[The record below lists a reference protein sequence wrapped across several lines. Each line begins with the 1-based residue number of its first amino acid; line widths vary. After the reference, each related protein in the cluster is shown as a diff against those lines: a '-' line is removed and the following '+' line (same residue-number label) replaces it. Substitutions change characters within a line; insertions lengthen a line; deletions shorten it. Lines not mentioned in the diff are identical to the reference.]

1 MSDDLLIGAKAI
13 ARETKVSQKAK
24 RSALILQSDA
34 TRLFKAARDAGYAR
48 ARLITHPDGR
58 IEMVG
63 EDSLEATPAVEQS
76 PFEQWK
82 SKNAR

>member
-1 MSDDLLIGAKAI
+1 M
-13 ARETKVSQKAK
+13 EK
-24 RSALILQSDA
+24 RKSTLRQITVTRAL
-34 TRLFKAARDAGYAR
+34 KAARAAGYAR

-58 IEMVG
+58 IEIIG
-63 EDSLEATPAVEQS
+63 EDTPEVTPATEQS

>member
-1 MSDDLLIGAKAI
+1 M
-13 ARETKVSQKAK
+13 AK
-24 RSALILQSDA
+24 RPALIPQSDA
-34 TRLFKAARDAGYAR
+34 TRLFKAARAAGYAR

-58 IEMVG
+58 IEIVG
-63 EDSLEATPAVEQS
+63 EDTPEAIPAAEQS